1 MYLVFV
7 GLSGALILIFLYG
20 LTILENGIK
29 QLMEESKRINRL
41 RAVLDKQYAKRVDP
55 NHDTTKDAEC

>member
-7 GLSGALILIFLYG
+7 AISTTLILIFLYG
-20 LTILENGIK
+20 LTILERGIK

-41 RAVLDKQYAKRVDP
+41 HLVLDKQYAKRVDP